1 MNSSQGFPS
10 LVARDFQQQ
19 AVVVRLVGDDV
30 AAQVEDGQIQQLFL
44 NEVEDVEHPAG
55 AAVAVGEGVDGLE
68 LVVAHGHADQWV
80 QLGLV
85 VQKALPVGQHVAQAG
100 FAIGR
105 GVDHLAR
112 AVIGE
117 LGTGRATDVHVHTL
131 QGAADVH
138 GGGGAQR
145 PALSD

>member
-1 MNSSQGFPS
+1 MM
-10 LVARDFQQQ
+10 
-19 AVVVRLVGDDV
+19 
-30 AAQVEDGQIQQLFL
+30 AAQVEDGQVQQLFL
-44 NEVEDVEHPAG
+44 NQVEDVDHPAG

-68 LVVAHGHADQWV
+68 LVVAHGHADEWV

-85 VQKALPVGQHVAQAG
+85 VKEALPVGQHVAQAG

-117 LGTGRATDVHVHTL
+117 LGARACDGCPCLHPSGCGRCPRRWRCTGVW
-131 QGAADVH
+131 
-138 GGGGAQR
+138 
-145 PALSD
+145 P